1 MKKVI
6 ALALTAVMLF
16 ALAGCGAKPTVD
28 ENVGGAATQQAVTDE
43 EKQVIMEVLGFSEEE
58 FAAIRREQQRALAD
72 EAGAVQQQQQQQA
85 QQQETVK
92 TYTPDDVM
100 AGGKYKVVL
109 GDYMNSITLY
119 YEDGKLVKLVE
130 TFQKNSE
137 EEIEEYVAEG
147 DALAEYTFNF
157 IDWANA
163 PLQDILDGM
172 KDYGSFGQYKIVAV
186 E

>member
-1 MKKVI
+1 MKKII
-6 ALALTAVMLF
+6 ALALAAVMLF

-28 ENVGGAATQQAVTDE
+28 ENVGSAAGGTEVSE
-43 EKQVIMEVLGFSEEE
+43 EILEALGMSEEE
-58 FAAIRREQQRALAD
+58 FAAMDPEQQQALMD
-72 EAGAVQQQQQQQA
+72 EMSAVQQQQQQQA
-85 QQQETVK
+85 QQQESVK
-92 TYTPDDVM
+92 SYTPYDVM
-100 AGGKYKVVL
+100 AGGKYKFVL
-109 GDYMNSITLY
+109 GDYMNSIILY
-119 YEDGKLVKLVE
+119 YEAGKLVKLVE

-137 EEIEEYVAEG
+137 EEMEEYVAEG